1 MSMQSPMA
9 DPSRLPPSLWAA
21 TAEETFDG
29 VVLEGQHHFDI
40 CIVGGGFT
48 GLSAA
53 LHAAEAGVSVC
64 VLEASEPG
72 WGASGRNGGQVI
84 PGFKWDPDELVA
96 KFGAETGERLVSLA
110 GEAPDKVF
118 ELIGKHDIRCAPE
131 RSGWIQGV
139 HAASALP
146 AVEDRCRQWQGARAD
161 CYMLHGDEAR
171 ELIGSP
177 AYVAALVEPRGGKLN
192 PLSYARGLAR
202 AAQSAGAVVSPRS
215 PVTALA
221 REGAGWLVKT
231 AQAEVSAGKVLLAT
245 NGYTG
250 DLWPSLKQT
259 IIPVASFI
267 IATRPL
273 SDNVRRSIL
282 RDGHVIS
289 DTRRMLT
296 YSRLDPEGRL
306 VVGARGKWADPMGV
320 ADFAHVK
327 KTLQDLFPQVG
338 DVGEPEFFWSGRVAI
353 TPDYLPH
360 VHEPEPGLTMLLG
373 FNGRGVAMATAMG
386 AAAGRYLA
394 SGRRDDLPLPS
405 TGIQPIPF
413 HGARRMYVAAA
424 SAWYRLLDGFNL

>member
-1 MSMQSPMA
+1 
-9 DPSRLPPSLWAA
+9 
-21 TAEETFDG
+21 
-29 VVLEGQHHFDI
+29 
-40 CIVGGGFT
+40 
-48 GLSAA
+48 
-53 LHAAEAGVSVC
+53 
-64 VLEASEPG
+64 
-72 WGASGRNGGQVI
+72 
-84 PGFKWDPDELVA
+84 
-96 KFGAETGERLVSLA
+96 
-110 GEAPDKVF
+110 
-118 ELIGKHDIRCAPE
+118 
-131 RSGWIQGV
+131 
-139 HAASALP
+139 
-146 AVEDRCRQWQGARAD
+146 
-161 CYMLHGDEAR
+161 
-171 ELIGSP
+171 
-177 AYVAALVEPRGGKLN
+177 VAALVEPRGGKLN

-202 AAQSAGAVVSPRS
+202 AAQAAGAVVSPRS

-221 REGAGWLVKT
+221 REGAAWLVKT

-338 DVGEPEFFWSGRVAI
+338 DVGEPEFWWSGRVAI

-394 SGRRDDLPLPS
+394 SGRSRTICRCHQPASSRYRFMGRGGCMWRLRLPGTGCWTASTFEQLLPVVV
-405 TGIQPIPF
+405 TGCGKGF
-413 HGARRMYVAAA
+413 EAKRRP
-424 SAWYRLLDGFNL
+424 SP